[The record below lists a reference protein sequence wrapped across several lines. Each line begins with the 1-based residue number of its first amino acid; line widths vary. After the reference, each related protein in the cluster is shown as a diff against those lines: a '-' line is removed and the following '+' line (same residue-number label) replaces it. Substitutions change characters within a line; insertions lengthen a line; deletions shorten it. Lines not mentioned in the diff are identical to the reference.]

1 MLKKIEDLTIKDLA
15 AIYNARIFT
24 CKIEDES
31 SLLFGDSSRD
41 RRATKIKKK
50 TLCDIARDCNY
61 IINGLGKAKP
71 FDLDMGHVEEK
82 ENA

>member
-41 RRATKIKKK
+41 RRATRIKKK

-61 IINGLGKAKP
+61 IIHGLGKAKP
-71 FDLDMGHVEEK
+71 FDLEMEDIKDERG
-82 ENA
+82 